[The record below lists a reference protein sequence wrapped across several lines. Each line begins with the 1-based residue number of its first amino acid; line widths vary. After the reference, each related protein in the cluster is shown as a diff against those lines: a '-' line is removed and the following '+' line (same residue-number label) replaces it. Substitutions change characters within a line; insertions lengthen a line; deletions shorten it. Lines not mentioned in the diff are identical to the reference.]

1 MVALRDERVAR
12 PPPGPQAAQL
22 ERQASQRLAAQL
34 WDAPQE
40 RLSAEPKPELAVQ
53 AEPRLGQAWPAEP
66 RRLASGEPL
75 AARDAAVAQPQL
87 PSSA

>member
-1 MVALRDERVAR
+1 VA
-12 PPPGPQAAQL
+12 QAAQL

-34 WDAPQE
+34 WDEPQE

-53 AEPRLGQAWPAEP
+53 AEPRLGQVWRAEP
-66 RRLASGEPL
+66 RLLVSAGRR